1 MKFIPAKLE
10 GAYILE
16 LKELGDE
23 RGFFARSW
31 CQREFEAH
39 GLVSRLAQANVS
51 YNRHQ
56 GTLRGLHRQIAPYEE
71 SKLVRC
77 TRGSIYD
84 VIVDARPESSTHG
97 QWLGVELTAAN
108 HRMLFVPGG
117 FLHGFQTLE
126 DDCEIFYQ
134 VSEFYTPEAERGAR
148 YDDPSFEIEWPL
160 PVSDI
165 SDKDASWP
173 DYTV

>member
-1 MKFIPAKLE
+1 MKFIPTKLE

-77 TRGSIYD
+77 TRGSVYD
-84 VIVDARPESSTHG
+84 VIVDAHPESSTHG

-134 VSEFYTPEAERGAR
+134 VSEFYTPQAERGAR